1 MAGTCGGN
9 GTSAAVFHHSE
20 LHLLTHFS
28 SCYFLS
34 ASPTH
39 LLQIH
44 VSWGTRLV
52 IFCVFFTQIFRH
64 KEVYHLEKCI
74 WWHISHNGLVFSCVC
89 VSIGFC
95 KKCILYYNFALGY
108 LHFAKNSFLEN
119 FFGKLAK
126 PWKEKSL
133 WHIFCRNHF
142 QPSFLN
148 SQVANFVFL
157 LNSCCISP
165 PEMGET
171 T

>member
-28 SCYFLS
+28 SCYFL
-34 ASPTH
+34 
-39 LLQIH
+39 
-44 VSWGTRLV
+44 
-52 IFCVFFTQIFRH
+52 FFFFKQIFRH
-64 KEVYHLEKCI
+64 SEVYHLEKCI